1 MSGMILGTQCS
12 LQSDV
17 KRQFVA
23 AGSIPICSFSSFFL
37 SKIREVNFT
46 FCDKLITILP
56 HEN

>member
-1 MSGMILGTQCS
+1 MILGTQCS